1 LADEFDNQNVDFSS
15 FNQEEPEKKAKET
28 VHHTTKGATV
38 NLSPLD
44 IRKNEFKKSF
54 RGYDVEDVTAF
65 LDMVSM
71 EYENVI
77 RENVMLNEKYNS
89 LSDQL
94 KRYRDMEGTLQETL
108 ISAERT
114 REDTLKNAS
123 KQAELII
130 REAEVKSISMIE
142 EARRELSGIVTHIN
156 ELKIQK
162 DSYIS
167 RIKALIKS
175 QLETFDNI
183 NFSEED
189 YVSKA
194 IETVQPDDF
203 RAKNRETRPQ
213 KVSSVKIG
221 EDSDS

>member
-1 LADEFDNQNVDFSS
+1 M
-15 FNQEEPEKKAKET
+15 
-28 VHHTTKGATV
+28 

-54 RGYDVEDVTAF
+54 RGFDIEEVNSF
-65 LDMVSM
+65 LEMVSM

-77 RENVMLNEKYNS
+77 RENVMVNEKYNT

-94 KRYRDMEGTLQETL
+94 KRYHDMEGTLQETL

-142 EARRELSGIVTHIN
+142 DARRELSGLVSQIN
-156 ELKIQK
+156 ELRIQK

-175 QLETFDNI
+175 QLETFDNVS
-183 NFSEED
+183 FPEEN
-189 YVSKA
+189 YVLKA
-194 IETVQPDDF
+194 VEQVQPDDF
-203 RAKNRETRPQ
+203 RAKSREIKPQ
-213 KVSSVKIG
+213 KASSVKIG
-221 EDSDS
+221 EDGDS